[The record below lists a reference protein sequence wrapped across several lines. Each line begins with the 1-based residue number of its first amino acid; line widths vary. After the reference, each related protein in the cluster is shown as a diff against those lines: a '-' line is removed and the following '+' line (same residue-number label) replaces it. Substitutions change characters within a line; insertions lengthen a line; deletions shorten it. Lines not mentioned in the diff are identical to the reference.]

1 MQKEELLKI
10 VDCDLTADKT
20 AQVLLGGDFEITG
33 FVLKSKKYKKKCIIN
48 QSAVRWLDDDE
59 MYWLMQVSDSPI
71 FKK

>member
-10 VDCDLTADKT
+10 VDHDLTAEKT
-20 AQVLLGGDFEITG
+20 AQILEDGYEITG
-33 FVLKSKKYKKKCIIN
+33 FVLKNEKYKTICIVN
-48 QSAVRWLDDDE
+48 KSAVRWLDDDE